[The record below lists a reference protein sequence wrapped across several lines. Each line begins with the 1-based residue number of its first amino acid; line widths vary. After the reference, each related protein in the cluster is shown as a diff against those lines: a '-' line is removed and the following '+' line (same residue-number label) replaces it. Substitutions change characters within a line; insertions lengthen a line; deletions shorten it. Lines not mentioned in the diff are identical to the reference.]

1 LRFFTTPR
9 LVRGLVLFGGLAI
22 IVLAAYAGA
31 WCVDSISGGDAP
43 QTATWIGATLIV
55 AVAVP
60 LVRPQLDR
68 LADRVV
74 EKLGGDRYGVV
85 TDFVERIA
93 DTLAVDDVL
102 PEVAKTAAH
111 ALRSSRGEVRLWL
124 ADGSEWRQTWPP
136 GEASRV
142 ADAISVSLRH
152 GGRTVGSLAVDTDE
166 SQVSGVERDLLK
178 RLAGPAGLA
187 LSNVRLTFEL
197 RHRLSEAVEIAEQV
211 RRSRER
217 LLDAATVQRH
227 RFAREVEARVIR
239 PLDAAGA
246 ALEAVAIGAGELGSV
261 RASTEDALI
270 ALRELAAGVFP
281 AALVQKGIA
290 AALELHLDANFP
302 MAHLHADAVA
312 ANRHPPS
319 VEAAVY
325 FCAVA
330 LMTDAARDE
339 PVRVAL
345 TVSPTADQLE
355 LRVRTEEAPSP
366 ETVAL
371 VRDRAEAAGATA
383 RLDEQPMIVAVPI
396 SVLAGAR

>member
-1 LRFFTTPR
+1 LRFFSAPR
-9 LVRGLVLFGGLAI
+9 LVRGLVVFGGLTLT
-22 IVLAAYAGA
+22 VLAAYGTA
-31 WCVDSISGGDAP
+31 WCIDSISGGAAS
-43 QTATWIGATLIV
+43 QSATWIGATLIV

-68 LADRVV
+68 LADRLV
-74 EKLGGDRYGVV
+74 ERLGGDRYGVV
-85 TDFVERIA
+85 TDFVDRIA

-102 PEVAKTAAH
+102 PQVAKTAAN
-111 ALRSSRGEVRLWL
+111 ALRSPRGEVRLWL

-136 GEASRV
+136 GEPHV

-152 GGRTVGSLAVDTDE
+152 GGRTVGRLAVDTDE
-166 SQVSGVERDLLK
+166 SKVSGVERDLLN

-217 LLDAATVQRH
+217 LLAAATVQRQ
-227 RFAREVEARVIR
+227 RFAKEVEARVIR
-239 PLDAAGA
+239 PLDAASA
-246 ALEAVAIGAGELGSV
+246 ALDAVAVGAGELRPV
-261 RASTEDALI
+261 RDSTEAALI

-290 AALELHLDANFP
+290 AALEVHLEANFP
-302 MAHLHADAVA
+302 MAHLRAECVA
-312 ANRHPPS
+312 ANRHPPT

-330 LMTDAARDE
+330 LMADAERDE
-339 PVRVAL
+339 PVRVEL
-345 TVSPTADQLE
+345 TVPTNADRLE
-355 LRVRTEEAPSP
+355 LFVLTKHTPSP

-383 RLDEQPMIVAVPI
+383 RLDEQPMIVTVPI
-396 SVLAGAR
+396 NAGAGAR